1 MAWDL
6 NIPGNG
12 GTGATA
18 DNSVRFC
25 HNCEYAGNL
34 DPREYPGCDQRCP
47 RCGVPWKQ
55 RPWWKGPE
63 TDDGGVLDVDA
74 LNGIF

>member
-6 NIPGNG
+6 NIAGNG

-25 HNCEYAGNL
+25 HNCEYAGNP

-55 RPWWKGPE
+55 RPRWKGPE
-63 TDDGGVLDVDA
+63 TDDGGVLDVAA
-74 LNGIF
+74 LNRML